1 MNELMKLKGNI
12 LLSQG
17 NITDKIQNM
26 LNEETKITNEIDSLV
41 YKAYNL
47 SAKEVDTIER
57 GNS

>member
-1 MNELMKLKGNI
+1 MKLKGNI